1 MSKARVRPY
10 VITCNSGMWMSIA
23 ANPGLAYSTAV
34 LAPPEDK
41 DPVHYTH
48 VEIYGPRG
56 GVGPTLEK
64 YFPKPPAD
72 LSEDEYR
79 EFCNDGIRPYVPM
92 EIVLQLVAENGGIK
106 EGELPPHKPRQLTT
120 G

>member
-1 MSKARVRPY
+1 MSKARMKPY

-64 YFPKPPAD
+64 YF
-72 LSEDEYR
+72 SREEDWDEWSDWEHYSTSTVY
-79 EFCNDGIRPYVPM
+79 PYVPM
-92 EIVLQLVAENGGIK
+92 EIVHQLVAENGGIK
-106 EGELPPHKPRQLTT
+106 EGELPPHKETT
-120 G
+120 